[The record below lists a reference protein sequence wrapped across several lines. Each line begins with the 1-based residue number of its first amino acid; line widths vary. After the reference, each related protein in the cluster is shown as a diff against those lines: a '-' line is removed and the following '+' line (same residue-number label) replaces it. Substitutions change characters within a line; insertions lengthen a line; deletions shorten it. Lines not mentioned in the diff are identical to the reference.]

1 MIECDVCVV
10 GGGIAG
16 ASVAARLAARR
27 SVVLIE
33 REALPGWH
41 TTSRSA
47 AIFTH
52 VLPGAQVAPL
62 TRASEAFFRAPP
74 PGFSEAPLAR
84 ARPVLEFGDAG
95 RFDELR
101 EMLDG
106 LRAGGG
112 AARWVDGPEACAMA
126 PILRPEY
133 AAGGVLDE
141 DAFEMDVDALLQGF
155 LRSLRGAGGQV
166 LTGAPLLCLER
177 VGDRWRVRAGEAEI
191 SARILVN
198 AAGAWGDEVAAL
210 AGAAGL
216 GLQPRRRTMA
226 VMDLDRDD
234 VGRWPMCVQADHGLY
249 FKPDAG
255 RLLVSAMD
263 QTPSPPCDAFADDM
277 DVAEALDRFA
287 TVTTAQLRRPL
298 RTWAGLRTFAPDDE
312 PVAGYDPEVPGF
324 FWLVGQGGA
333 GIQTS
338 PALSAAAAALVLAE
352 PLAAELTDFGV
363 SEALLSPA
371 RFRTPS
377 AD

>member
-10 GGGIAG
+10 GAGIAG
-16 ASVAARLAARR
+16 ASVAARLAADRA
-27 SVVLIE
+27 VVLVE

-74 PGFSEAPLAR
+74 DGFSEAPLAQ

-95 RFDELR
+95 RFDALR
-101 EMLDG
+101 EMLDS

-112 AARWVDGPEACAMA
+112 AARWVDGPEACVMT
-126 PILRPEY
+126 PILRPEF

-155 LRSLRGAGGQV
+155 LRRLRGLGGQL
-166 LTGAPLLCLER
+166 LTGAPLVGVER
-177 VGDRWRVRAGEAEI
+177 IGERWHVRAGETEVVA
-191 SARILVN
+191 SVLVN
-198 AAGAWGDEVAAL
+198 AAGAWGDEVAGL
-210 AGAAGL
+210 AGARGL
-216 GLQPRRRTMA
+216 GLEPRRRTMT
-226 VMDLDRDD
+226 VMELDRDD

-263 QTPSPPCDAFADDM
+263 QTPSPPCDAYADDM

-287 TVTTAQLRRPL
+287 TVTTAPLRRPL

-312 PVAGYDPEVPGF
+312 PVAGFDPDVPGF

-333 GIQTS
+333 GIQTA
-338 PALSAAAAALVLAE
+338 PALSAAAAALVRAE
-352 PLAAELTDFGV
+352 PLPAALTDFGV

-371 RFRTPS
+371 RFRTPQ